1 MEALSAVVVF
11 LAGAALGRW
20 YERSNQLEHRCLK
33 LEEALYD
40 AQTQINT
47 EQRQLD
53 RKLAAILPA
62 QFPPQRRK
70 EA

>member
-1 MEALSAVVVF
+1 METFSAVLIF
-11 LAGAALGRW
+11 AAGAALGRW

-33 LEEALYD
+33 LQEALYD
-40 AQTQINT
+40 AQTQIYS

-53 RKLAAILPA
+53 RKLAAIIPA
-62 QFPPQRRK
+62 QCVPQRRK